1 MILVECK
8 WTIKRYYSFSFH
20 CQLKELREKLHEI
33 KGDLGEKGKDLM
45 RQIKEQARDY
55 IKKLLKKY
63 GLDKRAADDKVEE
76 VLAELNYKDML
87 RKLKEHVSFTKA
99 S

>member
-1 MILVECK
+1 
-8 WTIKRYYSFSFH
+8 
-20 CQLKELREKLHEI
+20 
-33 KGDLGEKGKDLM
+33 M

-87 RKLKEHVSFTKA
+87 RKLKEHVSFRKT